1 MFAAA
6 IPFDSPEYHQR
17 NLDENHRTIQ
27 AWFEAQGIFYSSQL
41 YYTELLAFTY
51 FNCYNDSMDD
61 EKGRVIAAFL
71 RYFNDDPERAVA
83 AIRQYTARN
92 AAAQTKTTVP
102 LGSEIISVKD
112 VVKTYKVG
120 RQKMRCYVVSA

>member
-1 MFAAA
+1 MK
-6 IPFDSPEYHQR
+6 IVKPFKSGLKR
-17 NLDENHRTIQ
+17 KV
-27 AWFEAQGIFYSSQL
+27 IFYSSQL

-83 AIRQYTARN
+83 AVRQYTARD
-92 AAAQTKTTVP
+92 ATAQTKNYCTA
-102 LGSEIISVKD
+102 
-112 VVKTYKVG
+112 
-120 RQKMRCYVVSA
+120 RQ